1 MNVCHCHVCAAEPGS
16 AMLEH
21 FNHLRRQWASKAQ
34 VLLANL
40 QDITSTDVDT
50 VLSRSRDVIQCHL
63 LQLSFD
69 TDAFDELLH
78 LSKRISVA
86 TSPVQKAYSDEDLS
100 LREERPTR
108 RDLEVQESRTPK

>member
-1 MNVCHCHVCAAEPGS
+1 
-16 AMLEH
+16 MLEH

-34 VLLANL
+34 VLLASL
-40 QDITSTDVDT
+40 QDITSTDVDR
-50 VLSRSRDVIQCHL
+50 VLSMLHDVIQCHL

-69 TDAFDELLH
+69 VDAFDELLH

-100 LREERPTR
+100 LWEERPTR
-108 RDLEVQESRTPK
+108 RDLEVQEPSTPK